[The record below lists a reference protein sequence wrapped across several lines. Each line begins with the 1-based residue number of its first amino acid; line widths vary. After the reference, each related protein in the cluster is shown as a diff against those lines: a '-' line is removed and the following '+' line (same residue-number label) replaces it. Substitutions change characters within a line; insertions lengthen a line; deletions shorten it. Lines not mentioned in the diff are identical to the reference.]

1 MTPTPG
7 SISNFTRKLKQA
19 TDEGARIV
27 DLQFVDIFG
36 NLKFE
41 SVTIEEFKDEKV
53 FRDGFKIDG
62 SSIYGYVV
70 PVEESDL
77 LIIPDP
83 ETFTPVPWT
92 EDVWRAVCNVY
103 YPRKSGKGYD
113 PFEGDSRFILSNVV
127 SKIPQVLSKHID
139 VAGKE
144 FRFYV
149 APELEFFILENSGL
163 DYLRIDDKGYFDA
176 PPTRGRS
183 VLGKIMDAMGRM
195 GIKYEAY
202 HKEAAPGQYEVDFRY
217 GRAVKIADATIT
229 IKDII
234 KQYAYKEGLV
244 ATFMPKPFEGMNGSG
259 MHTHQNLSVVENGKK
274 TNLFYDST
282 KGDLSDLALHYI
294 GGLLY
299 HARAITAITNPT
311 VNSYKR
317 LIPGWEAPVNIAWG
331 RKNRTALIRVPF
343 GSPESTRAEYRSP
356 DPSANSYM
364 AFAAMLAAGL
374 DGIEKEIDPGEST
387 EIDLYKPGRGRKF
400 LPGSLL
406 EALDELEKDNVI
418 MEAIGK
424 HIVSNFLSIKREEV
438 ELYNSR
444 PSSIDFDMYLDV

>member
-1 MTPTPG
+1 
-7 SISNFTRKLKQA
+7 
-19 TDEGARIV
+19 
-27 DLQFVDIFG
+27 
-36 NLKFE
+36 
-41 SVTIEEFKDEKV
+41 
-53 FRDGFKIDG
+53 
-62 SSIYGYVV
+62 
-70 PVEESDL
+70 
-77 LIIPDP
+77 
-83 ETFTPVPWT
+83 
-92 EDVWRAVCNVY
+92 
-103 YPRKSGKGYD
+103 
-113 PFEGDSRFILSNVV
+113 
-127 SKIPQVLSKHID
+127 
-139 VAGKE
+139 
-144 FRFYV
+144 
-149 APELEFFILENSGL
+149 
-163 DYLRIDDKGYFDA
+163 
-176 PPTRGRS
+176 
-183 VLGKIMDAMGRM
+183 
-195 GIKYEAY
+195 
-202 HKEAAPGQYEVDFRY
+202 
-217 GRAVKIADATIT
+217 
-229 IKDII
+229 
-234 KQYAYKEGLV
+234 
-244 ATFMPKPFEGMNGSG
+244 MPKPFEGMNGSG
-259 MHTHQNLSVVENGKK
+259 MHTHQNLSVVEDGKK

-282 KGDLSDLALHYI
+282 KGDLSDLALYYI

-343 GSPESTRAEYRSP
+343 ASPESTRAEYRSP

-406 EALDELEKDNVI
+406 EALDELEKDKVI